1 MKSVARGG
9 NPLEIELDT
18 NITIV
23 ELDKVEIALVEG
35 EDEWLVPLDIGSHT
49 LEVGEKGQRGW
60 KVHITVPAST

>member
-9 NPLEIELDT
+9 NPIEIELYT

-23 ELDKVEIALVEG
+23 KLDKVGIALVEG
-35 EDEWLVPLDIGSHT
+35 KDEWLVPLDIGSHV

-60 KVHITVPAST
+60 KVYITVPAT